1 MKLSGGMKQ
10 RLSIVLALG
19 HQPELLVLDEPVAAL
34 DPVGRRAFI
43 ELLLDLHRNEGRTVL
58 FSTHI
63 TSDVERVAAD
73 VALLQNGSIGLHC
86 NLEDL
91 KERFCR
97 VHVHS
102 QRDISGLISGAPG
115 CVRSEAHGQGARLT
129 LDGLDADWHA
139 KLRAEDNVEVQVESL
154 NLEEIFLELAE

>member
-1 MKLSGGMKQ
+1 M
-10 RLSIVLALG
+10 
-19 HQPELLVLDEPVAAL
+19 
-34 DPVGRRAFI
+34 
-43 ELLLDLHRNEGRTVL
+43 L

-73 VALLQNGSIGLHC
+73 VALLQDGKVALHC

-102 QRDISGLISGAPG
+102 QHDISRLIEGAPG
-115 CVRSEAHGQGARLT
+115 CVRTEPHGQGARLT

-139 KLRAEDNVEVQVESL
+139 RLRAENDVEVQVEAL